1 MNWLKLTVKMR
12 VSLYYQWHK
21 NPKYLFVGN
30 MSTKSTLIRQ
40 YLCAMKILTVLVYA
54 VPTRSSH
61 TTLSLQT
68 KSCAPTSRHW
78 SQDDDHVDVSLSSA
92 FLTLRP
98 TTLDIL
104 AYRPLWTWHS
114 TWSGYSKT
122 KCSLRVHEF
131 FSGLQGNHR
140 GSQLY
145 FHITRYVLKRSYLAM
160 WKYNCEPLWG

>member
-1 MNWLKLTVKMR
+1 MGGNYPK
-12 VSLYYQWHK
+12 VSMIGKRGPQWH
-21 NPKYLFVGN
+21 YLHK
-30 MSTKSTLIRQ
+30 TWELP
-40 YLCAMKILTVLVYA
+40 KILTVLVYA
-54 VPTRSSH
+54 VQTRSSH